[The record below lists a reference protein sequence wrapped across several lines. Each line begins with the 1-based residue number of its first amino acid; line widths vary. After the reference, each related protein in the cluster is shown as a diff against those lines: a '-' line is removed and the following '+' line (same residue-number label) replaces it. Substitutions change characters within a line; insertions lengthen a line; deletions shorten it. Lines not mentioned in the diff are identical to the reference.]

1 MFSKNEEVLESLA
14 YEYRKSN
21 GDSID
26 FRIHQNDFCIL
37 EDMLANLMEIKI
49 EQLHDLI
56 VQLIEEEKIFINRH
70 IIYHAWYGSS
80 AGRLYKMKDKN
91 ICGYKENLQKPC
103 MEDDQLM
110 MVISSEA
117 IKAIFK
123 KNEFN
128 GAESFLDV
136 ASEVLEDS
144 YKFSSFVQGIIC
156 GVDDSISKIN
166 FGTEFQIVPM
176 LMPDNND
183 FLREYWYILD
193 VFSFDNRFCNARIKG
208 KVGVNT
214 LITKEESRYL
224 TEFLDEQGNFNIT
237 DTNIYMISSK
247 VHKIITIFR
256 IIRLVTKKTIWCSE
270 LIRCIKT
277 RATRHSNPLL
287 LESPYDYSHEDIYTI
302 SREEIDVINE
312 TIDLFS
318 VDINDK
324 IVELAL
330 KNYDY
335 SFFVPEDVAIV
346 LLVTCL
352 EILFHPG
359 DKDELKNRVARNAAV
374 FLGSNFIS
382 SRTIFDDVK
391 NFYDIR
397 SSLVHSGVC
406 NMKKIKKTEKDII
419 ADLRTV
425 VGRAIINYRIAVS
438 GKGIKRD
445 EFFDRLTSSGF
456 DSNPFNIKQYR
467 C

>member
-14 YEYRKSN
+14 YGYRKSN
-21 GDSID
+21 GDRID
-26 FRIHQNDFCIL
+26 IRIHQNDFCIL

-56 VQLIEEEKIFINRH
+56 LQLIEEEKIFINRN
-70 IIYHAWYGSS
+70 IIYYAWYGSS
-80 AGRLYKMKDKN
+80 GGRLYKMRSNN
-91 ICGYKENLQKPC
+91 ICRYKENLQKPC
-103 MEDDQLM
+103 MEDDQLK

-117 IKAIFK
+117 IKAIFE

-128 GAESFLDV
+128 GAKGFLDF

-144 YKFSSFVQGIIC
+144 RKFSFFVQGIIC

-166 FGTEFQIVPM
+166 FGSEFHIVPM

-183 FLREYWYILD
+183 FLREYWYIFD
-193 VFSFDNRFCNARIKG
+193 VFSFNNRFCNARIKG
-208 KVGVNT
+208 KINT
-214 LITKEESRYL
+214 LITKEEFRYL
-224 TEFLDEQGNFNIT
+224 SELLDEQGNFNIT
-237 DTNIYMISSK
+237 DTNIDIISSK
-247 VHKIITIFR
+247 VHKIISTFK
-256 IIRLVTKKTIWCSE
+256 IIRLVTRKSIWCSE

-277 RATRHSNPLL
+277 GTTGHSNPLL
-287 LESPYDYSHEDIYTI
+287 LESPYNYLHEDMYTI
-302 SREEIDVINE
+302 SNEEIDMINE

-318 VDINDK
+318 IDINDK

-335 SFFVPEDVAIV
+335 SFFVPEDIAIV

-374 FLGSNFIS
+374 FLGCNLVS
-382 SRTIFDDVK
+382 SRSIFDDVK

-397 SSLVHSGVC
+397 SLLVHSGVC
-406 NMKKIKKTEKDII
+406 NMKKNKKTQKEII
-419 ADLRTV
+419 SDLRTV
-425 VGRAIINYRIAVS
+425 VGRAIINYRIAIS
-438 GKGIKRD
+438 SKGIKRD

-456 DSNPFNIKQYR
+456 GSDPFNIKQ
-467 C
+467 